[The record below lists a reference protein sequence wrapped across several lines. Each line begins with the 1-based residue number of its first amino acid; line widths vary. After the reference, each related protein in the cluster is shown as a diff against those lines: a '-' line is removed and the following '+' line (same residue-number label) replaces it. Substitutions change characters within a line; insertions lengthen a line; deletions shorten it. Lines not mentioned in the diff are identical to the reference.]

1 MAKKISKTAPRRRK
15 NRGSQ
20 SKGSLGHRRPLGCE
34 LLEDRRLLAVNF
46 IQSDLDF
53 ILQQIVISEAHAAG
67 ADLTTLIPNSELSF
81 GLRTVDGSDN
91 NLIPGRSE
99 FGAAD
104 NTFPRL
110 LDPVFRDA
118 ENVTIDLDGPGPL
131 QLGAPTSYTQTS
143 GFVFDSQPRII
154 SNLIVDQTAN
164 NPAAVAAAAAVEG
177 SGLVGGFRADG
188 TPFQTFFIPNTAPD
202 EGLSA
207 PFNSWMTYFG
217 QFFDH
222 GLDLVTKGGS
232 GTVFMPLQLDD
243 PLYDPSSPTNFM
255 VLTRATNLPGPD
267 GILGTA
273 DDVHEH
279 TNTVSPFVDQ
289 NQTYASHASHQ
300 VFLRAYELNAAG
312 KPVATGKLIVDRYLG
327 ADGVFGTADDV
338 VIGGMATWATIKAQA
353 RALLGIALTDADV
366 LSVPLLATDP
376 YGRFLRGPNGL
387 PQVVMRGP
395 DNLPGTVDD
404 FLLEGNLA
412 APISLADAVK
422 TGHAFLDDI
431 AHTAVP
437 SPGLAPDADTVA
449 GGPVAAGFY
458 DNELLDAHYIAGDGR
473 VNENIALT
481 AVHHIFHGEH
491 NRLVGHVK
499 DVILQSGDVAF
510 LNQWLATPVAAIPA
524 DPSTLVWNGE
534 RLFQAAK
541 FGTEMQY
548 QHLVFEEFA
557 RTIQPNIDA
566 FLDFDDTVDP
576 SILAEFAH
584 VVYRFG
590 HSMLTET
597 IDRLDANFVS
607 SEIGLI
613 EAFLNPLEFA
623 ASGPTPD
630 QAAGAIVR
638 GLTRQVGNAID
649 EFVTEALR
657 NNLLG
662 LPLDLAAINL
672 ARGRDTG
679 VPSLNAAR
687 RDFYQKTGDSQLR
700 PYTSW
705 ADFVQHLKHPESLIN
720 FIAAYGTHG
729 SVTSKSTL
737 EGKREAAT
745 LLVLGGVGEPAD
757 RIDFLYGT
765 GGWASGGG
773 GVTITGLDDVD
784 FWIGGLAERIMPF
797 GGMLGSTFN
806 FVFETQ
812 LEFLQNGDR
821 LYYLHRLAGTNFL
834 SELENNS
841 FSKMVMSHTDVTHLP
856 ALIFVTPGLT
866 LEVYQ
871 SRQFNA
877 GLGGADPVGNDPLT
891 ALVIRDNPAT
901 PGSDT
906 NYLRY
911 TGDEHVVLGGTDG
924 DDILIGSIGDDTL
937 WGGDGNDRL
946 EGGFGND
953 TIEGGP
959 GDDIITDMG
968 GDDVLKGGDGN
979 DVIFGG
985 QGLNLIIAGP
995 GKDFI
1000 VTGEDESHTFA
1011 GPGDD
1016 FILGNRIDVFP
1027 TGNEGNDWIEL
1038 GTQDGAAGDN
1048 FDPLGLDLVAGHDVF
1063 LGDGGFD
1070 ENLGEGGDDIVV
1082 GSEGPDK
1089 HKLGS
1094 GFDWVTYKDDRFGV
1108 NADFFKNAFDAAPLP
1123 VSVASIGAR
1132 YAQVEGLSGSAHADI
1147 LRGDDA
1153 DAAQIAAAGA
1163 QGSVLTNLDLITG
1176 LRTFLGA
1183 AAAGPDGIVGTAD
1196 DQFGAGNIIL
1206 GGDGSDIIEGRG
1218 GDDVIDGDRW
1228 LNVRISVRQNVDGT
1242 GPEIATYDSMIPL
1255 VPFMLAGTY
1264 NPGQLVIVREILTAP
1279 GPDFDTAMFSDVR
1292 VNYSITTVGGVT
1304 TVSHLVDGVAGPDG
1318 TDRLT
1323 NIERLQFADQAVILV
1338 PGLNVEPAGLVA
1350 ILDAT
1355 TSTPDNTPVTGQR
1368 LRASIAGVT
1377 DGDNTGGGAITG
1389 RVTYIWQYEPIAGS
1403 GRFVDISLG
1412 LAPRGTPSE
1421 IGPSFT
1427 VTPNLTGFSL
1437 RVKAHYQD
1445 ASGVLETVF
1454 SAPTTPVGIGTPPPA
1469 PRPLLTAEQPGV
1481 VSPGLHFLG
1490 SDLQFI
1496 LDQII
1501 ISERHA
1507 AGEDLTSLLPNIRM
1521 ALGLRTVDGSYNNLI
1536 PGQTEFGAAD
1546 TVFPR
1551 LLAPVFRDAEDVT
1564 IDLDGPGPLQVG
1576 DPTSYLQT
1584 SGFVFDSQP
1593 RIISNLIVD
1602 QTANNPAAVAAA
1614 TAVGGELVNGFR
1626 ADGTPFQ
1633 TFFIPNAAPDEGLS
1647 ASFNSWMTFFGQFF
1661 DHGLDLVTKGGSG
1674 TVFIPLQADDPLYNP
1689 LSPTNFMV
1697 LTRATNLPGP
1707 DGILGTADD
1716 IHEHM
1721 NTTSPFVDQNQTYA
1735 AHPAHQVFLRA
1746 YEFNADDKPVATG
1759 KLIVDRGLGP
1769 DGIFGTAD
1777 DVMIGGMATWATV
1790 KAQARDILGI
1800 ELTDADVLS
1809 VPLLAT
1815 DPYGRFL
1822 RGPNGFPQVVMRG
1835 PDGLPGTA
1843 DDFLLEGNLADPIS
1857 LADAVKTGHAF
1868 LDDIARTA
1876 APNPGRVADEDLV
1889 AGPVPDGSGGF
1900 LPQPAGTY
1908 DNELLDAHYIAG
1920 DGRVNENIGLTA
1932 VHHVFHSEH
1941 NRLVKH
1947 TQDVVLATAAGGEVW
1962 FLNDWLLTP
1971 VEEVPANLST
1981 LVWNGERLFQAA
1993 KFGTEMQYQHL
2004 VFEEFARTIQPN
2016 IDVFIPNL
2024 QNYQTEIDPS
2034 IVAEFAHVV
2043 YRFGHSMLT
2052 ETIDRLDADF
2062 VSSEIGL
2069 IQAFLNPLEFAASG
2083 PTPEAAAGAIV
2094 RGLTRQVGN
2103 EIDEFVTEALRN
2115 NLLGLPLD
2123 LASINLA
2130 RGRDTG
2136 IPSLN
2141 AARRDF
2147 HGKTGNSQLAPY
2159 TSWAD
2164 FVQHLKHR
2172 ESLINFIAA
2181 YGTHGSITSKTTL
2194 EGKREAATLL
2204 VLGGAEAPG
2213 DRLAFLYST
2222 GAWASGA
2229 GGVTTTGLDDVDFWI
2244 GGLAERIMPFGGMLG
2259 STFNFVFENQLEALQ
2274 NGDRFY
2280 YLERVA
2286 GLNFLAEL
2294 ENNSFAKMVM
2304 NATDVRH
2311 LPALIFQT
2319 NMVLEVYQSKQF
2331 NAGLGSADPV
2341 GADPLTPLVIRDNPA
2356 TAGPD
2361 TNYLQ
2366 YTGDEHVVL
2375 GGTDG
2380 DDILIGSIGDDT
2392 FWGGAGNDRIEGGF
2406 GNDSIR
2412 GGPGDDIITDIG
2424 GDDNI
2429 QGDDGNDVIHGGS
2442 GLNLILGGFG
2452 KDFIVI
2458 GKDGGEAFGG
2468 PGDDFILGSNGT
2480 EQSMGGE
2487 GDDWLEGGLLD
2498 GSPGDNFDPLGRDL
2512 IVGNDVYIGSGLADI
2527 MNGEGGDDIMVGS
2540 SGGINANGDKYLGAS
2555 GFDWATFKDDP
2566 FGVTIDLAIRALDA
2580 GPIPAAAAILARFS
2594 AVEGLSG
2601 SRYSDILYG
2610 DDADAAQIAIA
2621 GAQGSV
2627 LTNFDLIAGLRAFVG
2642 AAAAG
2647 SDGIVGTV
2655 DDQFGAGNIIMG
2667 GDGSDIIMGRGG
2679 DDLIDGDKW
2688 LNVRISVRQ
2697 NVDGTGPEIASFDS
2711 MVPMVPFML
2720 DGTYNP
2726 GQLVIVREILPGNGG
2741 FDTAHYAGP
2750 RQNYTI
2756 LVDDNGTP
2764 GDPTDDIITVTD
2776 NVGIE
2781 GTDRLTNIERLQFAD
2796 QAVVLVPGLNAEPQ
2810 GFLTLSDY
2818 NPAAGTVVTVS
2829 AANVSDADGLG
2840 PIGYVWQYEPNP
2852 GTGIFQDIQTFVGIG
2867 VIRATGPTF
2876 TMTADLVGL
2885 VIRAQGFYQD
2895 GHGVLETVTSV
2906 EGTPVLDPIGD
2917 QVVDE
2922 QATLTF
2928 TATAM
2933 DPDIPLQTLTFTL
2946 DAASEAAGMT
2956 IDPAT
2961 GEFSWTPTEAQG
2973 GAAYTVTITV
2983 TDDGTNPGPLSD
2995 SETFT
3000 ITVNE
3005 VNVAPVLDPI
3015 GNQNVDE
3022 QVMLAF
3028 TATATDQDLPAQ
3040 TLTYS
3045 LDAGAPTGAVIDAV
3059 TGLFSWTPTEAD
3071 GPGSYSVTVRVT
3083 DDGTPPLDAFET
3095 FTITVNEVNVAP
3107 TLDDISLQAARN
3119 TPLTITPSEF
3129 ESWFHD
3135 LDGDN
3140 LMTLV
3145 VVATPQHGSLY
3156 LNDDLETPLLP
3167 GTNVAIASFASLT
3180 YRGDSA
3186 YVGPDSFT
3194 WNASDGIASA
3204 DTPATVSITV
3214 VGYDDILT
3222 RTSDGTL
3229 MLARSTG
3236 TNFAM
3241 NAWGKIFADV
3251 TWLDVQSADV
3261 NGDGLADVIGRLDSG
3276 QWYAA
3281 LNTGTSSNTQYWGLW
3296 GAGVWTDV
3304 MVGDFNGDGKS
3315 DIVGRLNGTRWY
3327 VGSSTGT
3334 SFSTSYWGLWGTTT
3348 WTDVGVGD
3356 FNGDGR
3362 DDLVGRVASSGALW
3376 VSKSGGTRF
3385 LNEYW
3390 GQWEDNLTWLD
3401 VLIDDFAP

>member
-1 MAKKISKTAPRRRK
+1 MRFRDDD
-15 NRGSQ
+15 
-20 SKGSLGHRRPLGCE
+20 
-34 LLEDRRLLAVNF
+34 LLEDEVQIGLDEVDRQ
-46 IQSDLDF
+46 QS
-53 ILQQIVISEAHAAG
+53 
-67 ADLTTLIPNSELSF
+67 P
-81 GLRTVDGSDN
+81 
-91 NLIPGRSE
+91 
-99 FGAAD
+99 
-104 NTFPRL
+104 
-110 LDPVFRDA
+110 
-118 ENVTIDLDGPGPL
+118 
-131 QLGAPTSYTQTS
+131 
-143 GFVFDSQPRII
+143 VFDSQPRII

-729 SVTSKSTL
+729 S
-737 EGKREAAT
+737 
-745 LLVLGGVGEPAD
+745 
-757 RIDFLYGT
+757 
-765 GGWASGGG
+765 
-773 GVTITGLDDVD
+773 
-784 FWIGGLAERIMPF
+784 
-797 GGMLGSTFN
+797 
-806 FVFETQ
+806 
-812 LEFLQNGDR
+812 
-821 LYYLHRLAGTNFL
+821 
-834 SELENNS
+834 
-841 FSKMVMSHTDVTHLP
+841 
-856 ALIFVTPGLT
+856 
-866 LEVYQ
+866 
-871 SRQFNA
+871 
-877 GLGGADPVGNDPLT
+877 
-891 ALVIRDNPAT
+891 
-901 PGSDT
+901 
-906 NYLRY
+906 
-911 TGDEHVVLGGTDG
+911 
-924 DDILIGSIGDDTL
+924 
-937 WGGDGNDRL
+937 
-946 EGGFGND
+946 
-953 TIEGGP
+953 
-959 GDDIITDMG
+959 
-968 GDDVLKGGDGN
+968 
-979 DVIFGG
+979 
-985 QGLNLIIAGP
+985 
-995 GKDFI
+995 
-1000 VTGEDESHTFA
+1000 
-1011 GPGDD
+1011 
-1016 FILGNRIDVFP
+1016 
-1027 TGNEGNDWIEL
+1027 
-1038 GTQDGAAGDN
+1038 
-1048 FDPLGLDLVAGHDVF
+1048 
-1063 LGDGGFD
+1063 
-1070 ENLGEGGDDIVV
+1070 
-1082 GSEGPDK
+1082 
-1089 HKLGS
+1089 
-1094 GFDWVTYKDDRFGV
+1094 
-1108 NADFFKNAFDAAPLP
+1108 
-1123 VSVASIGAR
+1123 
-1132 YAQVEGLSGSAHADI
+1132 
-1147 LRGDDA
+1147 
-1153 DAAQIAAAGA
+1153 
-1163 QGSVLTNLDLITG
+1163 
-1176 LRTFLGA
+1176 
-1183 AAAGPDGIVGTAD
+1183 
-1196 DQFGAGNIIL
+1196 
-1206 GGDGSDIIEGRG
+1206 
-1218 GDDVIDGDRW
+1218 
-1228 LNVRISVRQNVDGT
+1228 
-1242 GPEIATYDSMIPL
+1242 
-1255 VPFMLAGTY
+1255 
-1264 NPGQLVIVREILTAP
+1264 
-1279 GPDFDTAMFSDVR
+1279 
-1292 VNYSITTVGGVT
+1292 
-1304 TVSHLVDGVAGPDG
+1304 
-1318 TDRLT
+1318 
-1323 NIERLQFADQAVILV
+1323 
-1338 PGLNVEPAGLVA
+1338 
-1350 ILDAT
+1350 
-1355 TSTPDNTPVTGQR
+1355 
-1368 LRASIAGVT
+1368 
-1377 DGDNTGGGAITG
+1377 
-1389 RVTYIWQYEPIAGS
+1389 
-1403 GRFVDISLG
+1403 
-1412 LAPRGTPSE
+1412 
-1421 IGPSFT
+1421 
-1427 VTPNLTGFSL
+1427 
-1437 RVKAHYQD
+1437 
-1445 ASGVLETVF
+1445 
-1454 SAPTTPVGIGTPPPA
+1454 
-1469 PRPLLTAEQPGV
+1469 
-1481 VSPGLHFLG
+1481 
-1490 SDLQFI
+1490 
-1496 LDQII
+1496 
-1501 ISERHA
+1501 
-1507 AGEDLTSLLPNIRM
+1507 
-1521 ALGLRTVDGSYNNLI
+1521 
-1536 PGQTEFGAAD
+1536 
-1546 TVFPR
+1546 
-1551 LLAPVFRDAEDVT
+1551 
-1564 IDLDGPGPLQVG
+1564 
-1576 DPTSYLQT
+1576 
-1584 SGFVFDSQP
+1584 
-1593 RIISNLIVD
+1593 
-1602 QTANNPAAVAAA
+1602 
-1614 TAVGGELVNGFR
+1614 
-1626 ADGTPFQ
+1626 
-1633 TFFIPNAAPDEGLS
+1633 
-1647 ASFNSWMTFFGQFF
+1647 
-1661 DHGLDLVTKGGSG
+1661 
-1674 TVFIPLQADDPLYNP
+1674 
-1689 LSPTNFMV
+1689 
-1697 LTRATNLPGP
+1697 
-1707 DGILGTADD
+1707 
-1716 IHEHM
+1716 
-1721 NTTSPFVDQNQTYA
+1721 
-1735 AHPAHQVFLRA
+1735 
-1746 YEFNADDKPVATG
+1746 
-1759 KLIVDRGLGP
+1759 
-1769 DGIFGTAD
+1769 
-1777 DVMIGGMATWATV
+1777 
-1790 KAQARDILGI
+1790 
-1800 ELTDADVLS
+1800 
-1809 VPLLAT
+1809 
-1815 DPYGRFL
+1815 
-1822 RGPNGFPQVVMRG
+1822 
-1835 PDGLPGTA
+1835 
-1843 DDFLLEGNLADPIS
+1843 
-1857 LADAVKTGHAF
+1857 
-1868 LDDIARTA
+1868 
-1876 APNPGRVADEDLV
+1876 
-1889 AGPVPDGSGGF
+1889 
-1900 LPQPAGTY
+1900 
-1908 DNELLDAHYIAG
+1908 
-1920 DGRVNENIGLTA
+1920 
-1932 VHHVFHSEH
+1932 
-1941 NRLVKH
+1941 
-1947 TQDVVLATAAGGEVW
+1947 
-1962 FLNDWLLTP
+1962 
-1971 VEEVPANLST
+1971 
-1981 LVWNGERLFQAA
+1981 
-1993 KFGTEMQYQHL
+1993 
-2004 VFEEFARTIQPN
+2004 
-2016 IDVFIPNL
+2016 
-2024 QNYQTEIDPS
+2024 
-2034 IVAEFAHVV
+2034 
-2043 YRFGHSMLT
+2043 
-2052 ETIDRLDADF
+2052 
-2062 VSSEIGL
+2062 
-2069 IQAFLNPLEFAASG
+2069 
-2083 PTPEAAAGAIV
+2083 
-2094 RGLTRQVGN
+2094 
-2103 EIDEFVTEALRN
+2103 
-2115 NLLGLPLD
+2115 
-2123 LASINLA
+2123 
-2130 RGRDTG
+2130 
-2136 IPSLN
+2136 
-2141 AARRDF
+2141 
-2147 HGKTGNSQLAPY
+2147 
-2159 TSWAD
+2159 
-2164 FVQHLKHR
+2164 
-2172 ESLINFIAA
+2172 
-2181 YGTHGSITSKTTL
+2181 ITSKTTL

-2756 LVDDNGTP
+2756 L
-2764 GDPTDDIITVTD
+2764 
-2776 NVGIE
+2776 E
-2781 GTDRLTNIERLQFAD
+2781 LK
-2796 QAVVLVPGLNAEPQ
+2796 
-2810 GFLTLSDY
+2810 
-2818 NPAAGTVVTVS
+2818 
-2829 AANVSDADGLG
+2829 DADR
-2840 PIGYVWQYEPNP
+2840 P
-2852 GTGIFQDIQTFVGIG
+2852 
-2867 VIRATGPTF
+2867 
-2876 TMTADLVGL
+2876 
-2885 VIRAQGFYQD
+2885 
-2895 GHGVLETVTSV
+2895 
-2906 EGTPVLDPIGD
+2906 
-2917 QVVDE
+2917 
-2922 QATLTF
+2922 
-2928 TATAM
+2928 
-2933 DPDIPLQTLTFTL
+2933 
-2946 DAASEAAGMT
+2946 
-2956 IDPAT
+2956 
-2961 GEFSWTPTEAQG
+2961 
-2973 GAAYTVTITV
+2973 
-2983 TDDGTNPGPLSD
+2983 
-2995 SETFT
+2995 
-3000 ITVNE
+3000 
-3005 VNVAPVLDPI
+3005 
-3015 GNQNVDE
+3015 
-3022 QVMLAF
+3022 
-3028 TATATDQDLPAQ
+3028 
-3040 TLTYS
+3040 
-3045 LDAGAPTGAVIDAV
+3045 
-3059 TGLFSWTPTEAD
+3059 
-3071 GPGSYSVTVRVT
+3071 
-3083 DDGTPPLDAFET
+3083 
-3095 FTITVNEVNVAP
+3095 
-3107 TLDDISLQAARN
+3107 
-3119 TPLTITPSEF
+3119 
-3129 ESWFHD
+3129 
-3135 LDGDN
+3135 
-3140 LMTLV
+3140 
-3145 VVATPQHGSLY
+3145 
-3156 LNDDLETPLLP
+3156 
-3167 GTNVAIASFASLT
+3167 
-3180 YRGDSA
+3180 
-3186 YVGPDSFT
+3186 
-3194 WNASDGIASA
+3194 
-3204 DTPATVSITV
+3204 
-3214 VGYDDILT
+3214 
-3222 RTSDGTL
+3222 
-3229 MLARSTG
+3229 
-3236 TNFAM
+3236 
-3241 NAWGKIFADV
+3241 
-3251 TWLDVQSADV
+3251 
-3261 NGDGLADVIGRLDSG
+3261 
-3276 QWYAA
+3276 
-3281 LNTGTSSNTQYWGLW
+3281 
-3296 GAGVWTDV
+3296 
-3304 MVGDFNGDGKS
+3304 
-3315 DIVGRLNGTRWY
+3315 
-3327 VGSSTGT
+3327 
-3334 SFSTSYWGLWGTTT
+3334 
-3348 WTDVGVGD
+3348 
-3356 FNGDGR
+3356 
-3362 DDLVGRVASSGALW
+3362 SSGAALGMKNVW
-3376 VSKSGGTRF
+3376 NGVPSARNPLTSSPPTAVAAATAAGLLAVWSTIRLEMMRGWESKTKP
-3385 LNEYW
+3385 L
-3390 GQWEDNLTWLD
+3390 
-3401 VLIDDFAP
+3401 VCK